1 MAMDDRST
9 IDLLRGSRITAY
21 TIGVLSL
28 IAGIVLL
35 FWPDRTI
42 VVVARLVGILI
53 LVIGVGQI
61 IEAITTHR
69 QGSYWGLLAFRGL
82 INVIAGALLLFW
94 PDITVT
100 VVVWLLGLELVL
112 VGLIGLFA
120 ATRVPKE
127 MGRTPLVVQAVIGI
141 ALGVVIMVW
150 PSATLSVI
158 AVLAAIVMIVF
169 GLMLLASG
177 YQLSKVQVTEV

>member
-9 IDLLRGSRITAY
+9 VDLLRGSRITAY
-21 TIGVLSL
+21 SIGALSL

-53 LVIGVGQI
+53 LVIGVGQV
-61 IEAITTHR
+61 IEAVTTHR
-69 QGSYWGLLAFRGL
+69 QGSYWGLLALRGVV
-82 INVIAGALLLFW
+82 NVVAGGLLLFW
-94 PDITVT
+94 PSITVT
-100 VVVWLLGLELVL
+100 VVIWLLGLELVL

-141 ALGVVIMVW
+141 VLGVVIMVW

-169 GLMLLASG
+169 GLLLLASG

>member
-1 MAMDDRST
+1 MDDRST

-42 VVVARLVGILI
+42 VVVARLVGILV

-61 IEAITTHR
+61 IEAVTTHR
-69 QGSYWGLLAFRGL
+69 QGSYWGLLALRGL
-82 INVIAGALLLFW
+82 INVVAGALLLFW

-127 MGRTPLVVQAVIGI
+127 MGRTPLVAQAVIGI
-141 ALGVVIMVW
+141 VLGVVIMVW

-158 AVLAAIVMIVF
+158 AVLAAVVMIVF